1 MRGGEGGGPPLYR
14 QTDSIMTVEG
24 TEPPACQTV
33 SSWTCN
39 HLQCTLKESPREIMP
54 RTLQNRFLNS
64 RRIKYKK
71 CLQEN
76 PYICILLICILLIHK
91 LFSYSAHTVIY
102 RLQFGRRQP
111 TVSSVQ
117 MFTVRQILRVKIIRY

>member
-1 MRGGEGGGPPLYR
+1 
-14 QTDSIMTVEG
+14 MTVEG

-54 RTLQNRFLNS
+54 RTLQNIFLNS

-76 PYICILLICILLIHK
+76 PYICIKVSPFYLSISFFLTVHILSYIGFNLADGSLRSSLYKCSQYAKFYKSNQSRLICIL
-91 LFSYSAHTVIY
+91 
-102 RLQFGRRQP
+102 
-111 TVSSVQ
+111 
-117 MFTVRQILRVKIIRY
+117 M